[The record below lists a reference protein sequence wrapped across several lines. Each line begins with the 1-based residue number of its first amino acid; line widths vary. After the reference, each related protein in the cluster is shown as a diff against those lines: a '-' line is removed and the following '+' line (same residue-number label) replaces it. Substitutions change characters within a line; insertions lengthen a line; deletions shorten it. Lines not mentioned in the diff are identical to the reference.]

1 MSIQAKIKK
10 RRNRLTI
17 ADILIWLVVTLLTV
31 ICLLPLLNTL
41 AVSLS
46 SSVMVAA
53 GKVNFWPMDFTWNA
67 YQEIVTDKL
76 FASSIV
82 VSIKRVI
89 IGGALNVAMILLVA
103 FPLSHTKRDFYAR
116 DYYMWFLLATMLFSG
131 GLIPSYIVISEI
143 GLLDTIWALT
153 LPGAVSSWNCILMM
167 NFFRSLPKTLEE
179 AALIDGAQPITVL
192 TKIFIPLALPGLATV
207 TLFSVVGHWNDFFS
221 GMIYMNH
228 NYNYPLATYINTL
241 VYSLKNLD
249 QITDPKELERIMK
262 MSDTTLNSAKIFVAM
277 IPILLVYPFMQ
288 RYFVTGL
295 VMGSVKE

>member
-1 MSIQAKIKK
+1 MSEVTNVSKRKK
-10 RRNRLTI
+10 KFAI
-17 ADILIWLVVTLLTV
+17 GDAVIWMIVTLLTI

-53 GKVNFWPMDFTWNA
+53 GKVNFWPQDFSWDA
-67 YQEIVTDKL
+67 YQEIMKDKL
-76 FASSIV
+76 FASSFL
-82 VSIKRVI
+82 VSVKRVI
-89 IGGALNVAMILLVA
+89 LGASMNVLMMILVA
-103 FPLSHTKRDFYAR
+103 FPLSHTTRDFRAR
-116 DYYMWFLLATMLFSG
+116 NYYMWFLMANMLFSG
-131 GLIPSYIVISEI
+131 GLIPTYIVISEL

-153 LPGAVSSWNCILMM
+153 LPGAVSCWNCILLM

-192 TKIFIPLALPGLATV
+192 TKVFLPLALPGLATV

-241 VYSLKNLD
+241 VYSSKNLLEV
-249 QITDPKELERIMK
+249 TDPEELERLMK
-262 MSDTTLNSAKIFVAM
+262 LSDSTVNSAKIIIAM
-277 IPILLVYPFMQ
+277 IPILVVYPFMQ